1 MLTLAATLLLSP
13 VSTPVELASTP
24 APLHGTLLTPEDQ
37 TRAAA
42 VIIAHTSGN
51 AAQASINFLAL
62 LFLFSRLVYIWL
74 YIKDM
79 ATVRSIVWAVG
90 LLCIVALFI
99 AAI

>member
-1 MLTLAATLLLSP
+1 MAARANAAQQNSFE
-13 VSTPVELASTP
+13 VF
-24 APLHGTLLTPEDQ
+24 APF
-37 TRAAA
+37 AAA

-51 AAQASINFLAL
+51 AAQASINFWAL
-62 LFLFSRLVYIWL
+62 LFVFSRLAYIWL

-79 ATVRSIVWAVG
+79 ATMRSIVWAVG